1 MLKPTTWNKLV
12 WEGCHCWPS
21 RVQGTLESPAVQDP
35 LFLFSM
41 TLQPSVENAAY
52 EGENSFSFRATSL
65 MRMVS
70 DSSYFL
76 GLSGLLLVLRSLEIG
91 GDIKNADPCKA
102 KRYTVGQRWNHLRWI
117 GIREGEKRKRSIIWV
132 LLTKLI
138 SSGCVY
144 K

>member
-1 MLKPTTWNKLV
+1 M
-12 WEGCHCWPS
+12 
-21 RVQGTLESPAVQDP
+21 QDP

-41 TLQPSVENAAY
+41 TLQLSVKNAAY

-91 GDIKNADPCKA
+91 GDVKNGDLCKA
-102 KRYTVGQRWNHLRWI
+102 KRYTVGQR
-117 GIREGEKRKRSIIWV
+117 
-132 LLTKLI
+132 
-138 SSGCVY
+138 
-144 K
+144 